1 MTCSISS
8 RCWPVLTTT
17 GSNTFDRLS
26 AAMTGAILMAS
37 GRVPMKTAI
46 RRMMCRL
53 EVDAARWR
61 AQFQDNYGGVNCG
74 ETCRETSELP
84 ANGTG

>member
-1 MTCSISS
+1 MTCSINS
-8 RCWPVLTTT
+8 RCWPVLTTS

-53 EVDAARWR
+53 EELDARPKACPIP
-61 AQFQDNYGGVNCG
+61 G
-74 ETCRETSELP
+74 
-84 ANGTG
+84 